1 VSQSFRLVDPDGG
14 TQFLQ
19 GNMDFDLDGR
29 GVPVMVEGVDVSAQ
43 AFAKGLLTATG
54 ANPMAPGYGT
64 RARDLIGAKML
75 GNVTSGM
82 LALMAENNLRYLAS
96 QQAAYANKLDL
107 PPSEQI
113 VGLRD
118 ISVTFQ
124 VNGYIMVEAA
134 VMTRSGEA
142 LVSITSPGGQNV

>member
-1 VSQSFRLVDPDGG
+1 MSQSFRLVDPDGG
-14 TQFLQ
+14 TQFMQ

-29 GVPVMVEGVDVSAQ
+29 GVAVMVEGVDVAAQ

-64 RARDLIGAKML
+64 RARDLIGVKMM

-82 LALMAENNLRYLAS
+82 LALMAENNLRYLAG
-96 QQAAYANKLDL
+96 QQASYANQLDI

-113 VGLRD
+113 VGLHD

-124 VNGYIMVEAA
+124 ANGYIIVDAA
-134 VMTRSGEA
+134 VATRSGQA
-142 LVSITSPGGQNV
+142 QVSISAQGG